1 MADGLAPA
9 PRERGWARLAFVLA
23 AFLLVPL
30 VPALRVLLPVEH
42 TLTLLVPSVA
52 VCFLLGWWAGGRLS
66 LALVW
71 VAFAAWVIAQ
81 PAPDTD
87 GSYYD
92 LARAWSLLLAGA
104 FGVTCI
110 LGKQGPFFRRA
121 LTAVGLALMV
131 GLAHLVAGRTSFR
144 RVERILDE
152 QYEVR
157 NERSIES
164 LMIGWRGVVRGV
176 PVMRDV
182 MTNARADPSFDQFA
196 FELHR
201 LSEAASPLFPALLA
215 LESLAVC
222 ALAWTLYHRLA
233 RARIGPPLAPL
244 RHFRFHDHL
253 AWGLIVGLTLS
264 LLPAFGS
271 LAGVGQSLVLFF
283 GSLYALRGLGV
294 IDSFVRRSAMLVAI
308 AAVIAIAWPRPFIAL
323 VVLAAILA
331 LFAVL
336 GVSDAWGDWRRR
348 IRAAS

>member
-30 VPALRVLLPVEH
+30 VPTLRVLLPVEH
-42 TLTLLVPSVA
+42 TLVLLVPTVA

-71 VAFAAWVIAQ
+71 VAFAAWVLAQ
-81 PAPDTD
+81 PAPDAG

-121 LTAVGLALMV
+121 LTAIGLALIV
-131 GLAHLVAGRTSFR
+131 ALAHLVAGRTSFG
-144 RVERILDE
+144 RVERILDDQLE
-152 QYEVR
+152 LR
-157 NERSIES
+157 NQRSIEG
-164 LMIGWRGVVRGV
+164 LIVRWRGVVRGV
-176 PVMRDV
+176 PAMREVMNDA
-182 MTNARADPSFDQFA
+182 NADPSFDQLA

-201 LSEAASPLFPALLA
+201 LSQTSSPLFPALLA
-215 LESLAVC
+215 LESLVVC
-222 ALAWTLYHRLA
+222 ALAWTLYHRLS

-244 RHFRFHDHL
+244 RDFRFHDHL
-253 AWGLIVGLTLS
+253 AWGLIVGLTLV
-264 LLPAFGS
+264 LIPAFGS
-271 LAGVGQSLVLFF
+271 LARVGQSLVLFF
-283 GSLYALRGLGV
+283 GMLYALRGLGV
-294 IDSFVRRSAMLVAI
+294 IDSFVRRSAILVGI
-308 AAVIAIAWPRPFIAL
+308 VAVIAIAWPRPFIAL
-323 VVLAAILA
+323 AVLAAILA

-348 IRAAS
+348 LRTAS

>member
-9 PRERGWARLAFVLA
+9 PRERGWARLAFALA

-30 VPALRVLLPVEH
+30 FPAARAVLPVEH
-42 TLTLLVPSVA
+42 TLTLLVPTIA

-71 VAFAAWVIAQ
+71 IAFAAWVIAQ
-81 PAPDTD
+81 PAPPTG

-92 LARAWSLLLAGA
+92 LARAWGLLLAGA
-104 FGVTCI
+104 FGVIGI

-121 LTAVGLALMV
+121 LSAIGLALMV
-131 GLAHLVAGRTSFR
+131 GLAHVAAGRASFR

-157 NERSIES
+157 NQQSMLALSVS
-164 LMIGWRGVVRGV
+164 LRGVVERV
-176 PVMRDV
+176 PSMRDV
-182 MTNARADPSFDQFA
+182 MTEATVDQTA

-201 LSEAASPLFPALLA
+201 LSEAASPLFPALLG
-215 LESLAVC
+215 LESLVVC
-222 ALAWTLYHRLA
+222 ALAWTLYHRLS

-244 RHFRFHDHL
+244 RDFRFHDHL
-253 AWGLIVGLTLS
+253 AWGLIVGLTLV
-264 LLPAFGS
+264 LLPAFAS
-271 LAGVGQSLVLFF
+271 MAPVGQSLVLFF
-283 GSLYALRGLGV
+283 GMLYALRGLGV
-294 IDSFVRRSAMLVAI
+294 IDSFVRRSATLVAI
-308 AAVIAIAWPRPFIAL
+308 AAVIAILNPRPYAAL
-323 VVLAAILA
+323 VALAAMLA

-348 IRAAS
+348 MRAAS